1 MNNKRIKFF
10 FLASVL
16 IQMFVITSLATA
28 SPLLTMPII
37 EGGSLPWG
45 NLMTAAMFVLFPLNF
60 LIIRST
66 RKIHPVPLKVFRLC
80 VLTSLV
86 LGILWIPVTYLLS
99 GNWSGTF
106 NGEESA
112 SKIWWAYTYATP
124 ILPFAGYF
132 LMRILTIFFSP
143 SARPK

>member
-1 MNNKRIKFF
+1 MNNKRIKYF

-16 IQMFVITSLATA
+16 IQMFVITSLATG
-28 SPLLTMPII
+28 SPLLTMSVV

-45 NLMTAAMFVLFPLNF
+45 NLMTALMFILFPLNF

-66 RKIHPVPLKVFRLC
+66 RKVHPIPLKVFRIC
-80 VLTSLV
+80 VLISLV
-86 LGILWIPVTYLLS
+86 LGVLWIPMTYALS
-99 GNWSGTF
+99 GNWSATF
-106 NGEESA
+106 HGEDTK

-132 LMRILTIFFSP
+132 LMRILSIFFKP
-143 SARPK
+143 

>member
-1 MNNKRIKFF
+1 MTNKRIKYF

-37 EGGSLPWG
+37 EGGSLLWG
-45 NLMTAAMFVLFPLNF
+45 NLMTTVMFVLFPLNF

-66 RKIHPVPLKVFRLC
+66 RKVHPIPLKVFRIC
-80 VLTSLV
+80 VVASLV

-99 GNWSGTF
+99 GNPSGNF
-106 NGEESA
+106 SGEDGA
-112 SKIWWAYTYATP
+112 SKFWWAYTYATP

-132 LMRILTIFFSP
+132 LMRILTIFFKP
-143 SARPK
+143 SSQPK